1 MAKITSFSSKQKIL
15 EEEPQ
20 AVSVAPALAALVLA
34 AAVLVIFGL
43 VMLYSASFGVVGA
56 QYFRKQLM
64 WATIGLVGGA
74 VIILTGYRNLVKYSP
89 LFLLVS
95 FLLLLVARFGFAPVK
110 GAYRWIRLGPVSIQ
124 ASEFAKLSLAL
135 FLAKYCSE
143 NIRTFSLF
151 KFDGGLIKILL
162 VVFSVCAAIIIGK
175 DFGMT
180 VLTLTMSF
188 ATLLAAGLFMRYL
201 VIPLGIL
208 LLGSIYIYFFDA
220 MRLAR
225 VTGFLHSDELQSGS
239 GYQLELGKI
248 ALGSGNWFGVGFLES
263 RMKAK
268 YLPEHHTD
276 FILSIVGEELGF
288 VGILF
293 VIICYLVYGI
303 AAVKIS
309 CRASDRCGSI
319 LGFALVCSVTIQ
331 ALINL
336 AVVSGSAP
344 TKGMSAPFLSY
355 GGSNMLTNLFATA
368 LLASIALDVIFP
380 NYSENIRAKIFNR
393 KKASSAEA
401 NIQ

>member
-1 MAKITSFSSKQKIL
+1 MARIESFSTAIKTQD
-15 EEEPQ
+15 EPR
-20 AVSVAPALAALVLA
+20 AVSVSPALAALVLST
-34 AAVLVIFGL
+34 AVLVIFGL

-64 WATIGLVGGA
+64 WAALGLVGGSG
-74 VIILTGYRNLVKYSP
+74 IILIGYRNLVKYSP
-89 LFLLVS
+89 IFLIVSVLMLF
-95 FLLLLVARFGFAPVK
+95 VARFGFAPVK
-110 GAYRWIRLGPVSIQ
+110 GAYRWIKLGPVSIQ

-135 FLAKYCSE
+135 FVAKYCSE

-151 KFDGGLIKILL
+151 KFDGGMIKILA
-162 VVFSVCAAIIIGK
+162 VIFGVCATIIMGK

-180 VLTLTMSF
+180 VLTLSMAF
-188 ATLLAAGLFMRYL
+188 ATLFAAGLFLRYL
-201 VIPLGIL
+201 VIPFALMAVGAV
-208 LLGSIYIYFFDA
+208 YIYFFDA

-225 VTGFLHSDELQSGS
+225 VTTFMHSDELQSGS

-248 ALGSGNWFGVGFLES
+248 ALGSGNWLGVGFLES

-293 VIICYLVYGI
+293 VIICYLIYGI
-303 AAVKIS
+303 AALKIS
-309 CRASDRCGSI
+309 CRASDRCGNI
-319 LGFALVCSVTIQ
+319 LGVALFCSVIIQ

-380 NYSENIRAKIFNR
+380 NYNDNLLGKIFHR
-393 KKASSAEA
+393 RSVAGQGESAK
-401 NIQ
+401 

>member
-1 MAKITSFSSKQKIL
+1 MAKIESFSNKRNFP
-15 EEEPQ
+15 EEPR
-20 AVSVAPALAALVLA
+20 AVSAVPALAALVLA
-34 AAVLVIFGL
+34 TAVLVIFGL

-64 WATIGLVGGA
+64 WATIGLTGGA

-89 LFLLVS
+89 LFLVISILM
-95 FLLLLVARFGFAPVK
+95 LMVARFGFAPVK

-143 NIRTFSLF
+143 NIRTFSLL
-151 KFDGGLIKILL
+151 KFDGGLIKILM
-162 VVFSVCAAIIIGK
+162 VVFGVCAAIIVGK

-180 VLTLTMSF
+180 FLTLIMSF
-188 ATLLAAGLFMRYL
+188 ATLLAAGLFLRYL

-208 LLGSIYIYFFDA
+208 AVGSVYIYLFDA

-225 VTGFLHSDELQSGS
+225 VTSFMRSDELQSGS

-288 VGILF
+288 VGIIF

-368 LLASIALDVIFP
+368 LLVSIALDVIFP
-380 NYSENIRAKIFNR
+380 NYNDFLIGKIFRRGNFSNSGDSE
-393 KKASSAEA
+393 K
-401 NIQ
+401 